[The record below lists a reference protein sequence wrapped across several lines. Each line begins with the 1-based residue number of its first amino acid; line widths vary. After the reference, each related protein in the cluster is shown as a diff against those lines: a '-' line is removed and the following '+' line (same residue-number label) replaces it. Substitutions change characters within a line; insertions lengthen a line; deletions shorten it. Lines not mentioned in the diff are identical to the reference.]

1 MSHHR
6 STALTPSS
14 AASKKPVEDPR
25 TAESDSD
32 EDWVE
37 NDAASLEEHPMPTG
51 WRHRAT
57 WLYLLHLL
65 ASLAAIIASFILSAD
80 ALYSARHPD
89 VLLDCDL
96 NAKVSCST
104 VAQSW
109 QAEIIKLGNLSFPNA
124 YFGIAAE
131 SVFIT
136 IAVLR
141 TLSRDL
147 PTLVRA
153 MRLAGKPGSIAV
165 CILAALTVLV
175 RHQRPVP
182 VVHPSDVLNDHSVHG
197 TFPRNS
203 YGARA
208 AEPPAQAR
216 HLLPAWRGPVGGC
229 GVDRGYRRRHPCC
242 GWVRYFLMTCIGLSS
257 CHVVTLPLQ

>member
-6 STALTPSS
+6 STALASSS
-14 AASKKPVEDPR
+14 AASKIPVEESL

-37 NDAASLEEHPMPTG
+37 DDAASLEEHPMPTG

-136 IAVLR
+136 IAVLG
-141 TLSRDL
+141 LSRVIFPRWFAL
-147 PTLVRA
+147 CAWL
-153 MRLAGKPGSIAV
+153 GN
-165 CILAALTVLV
+165 LAALLYAYWLLSQSLFVINALCPWCILLMFSTTIQFMALSHATVTVQGLPSHPRKLATYYRLGADLLV
-175 RHQRPVP
+175 D
-182 VVHPSDVLNDHSVHG
+182 VVWIVAIVAVIL
-197 TFPRNS
+197 
-203 YGARA
+203 A
-208 AEPPAQAR
+208 
-216 HLLPAWRGPVGGC
+216 
-229 GVDRGYRRRHPCC
+229 VDGSAI
-242 GWVRYFLMTCIGLSS
+242 FS
-257 CHVVTLPLQ
+257 